1 MYVSLLFLLER
12 SPKKSKIP
20 SIKPLQHRIAQ
31 IMKRK
36 NRPASTPITIPA
48 IAPAE
53 RPLLLVVAVI
63 PGTEDAEAEAPPAVG
78 VTKGT
83 VVVAEPV
90 DVTVTA
96 ALLVGL
102 TNALAVAV
110 VVDSNVNALLL
121 SLPALLL
128 AAHCPV

>member
-1 MYVSLLFLLER
+1 M
-12 SPKKSKIP
+12 
-20 SIKPLQHRIAQ
+20 AQ
-31 IMKRK
+31 MMKRK
-36 NRPASTPITIPA
+36 NKPASTPMTIPA
-48 IAPAE
+48 MAPAE

-63 PGTEDAEAEAPPAVG
+63 AGSEDPEAEAPPAVG

-102 TNALAVAV
+102 TNALAVTVEAIAV
-110 VVDSNVNALLL
+110 EVASNVNALLL
-121 SLPALLL
+121 SSPLLLL

>member
-1 MYVSLLFLLER
+1 
-12 SPKKSKIP
+12 
-20 SIKPLQHRIAQ
+20 
-31 IMKRK
+31 MKRK
-36 NRPASTPITIPA
+36 NKPASTPMTIPA

-53 RPLLLVVAVI
+53 RPLLVVVAVI
-63 PGTEDAEAEAPPAVG
+63 PGSADPDAEAPPAVG
-78 VTKGT
+78 VTNGT

-96 ALLVGL
+96 ALLVGR

-110 VVDSNVNALLL
+110 AVFSNVKTLLL

-128 AAHCPV
+128 AAHCPT